1 MGILDA
7 PPPPAKASK
16 SIAGSENVTLTV
28 VECGARVLTLT
39 GATQTLTVTVPTGRA
54 FTMTNAT
61 DFAHNIKRSG
71 SSKSIVLDSGASMEV
86 QS

>member
-7 PPPPAKASK
+7 PPPPAKATK
-16 SIAGSENVTLTV
+16 SIAGSSNVTLTTM
-28 VECGARVLTLT
+28 ECGARTLTLT
-39 GATQTLTVTVPTGRA
+39 GATQALTITVPTGRA
-54 FTMTNAT
+54 FTLTNST
-61 DFAHNIKRSG
+61 DFAHSIKRSG